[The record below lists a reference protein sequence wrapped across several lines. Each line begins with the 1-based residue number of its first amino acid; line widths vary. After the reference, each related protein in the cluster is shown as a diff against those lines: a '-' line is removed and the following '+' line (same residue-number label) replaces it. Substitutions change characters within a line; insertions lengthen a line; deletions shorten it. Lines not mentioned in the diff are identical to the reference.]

1 MPKEHKCICSR
12 SEALIPDATSHIA
25 GLTMITSKEWIEE
38 RNSIPE
44 KLLCTIGD
52 AAPQE
57 NFYDLKELVFFSR
70 KHLKWIE
77 AR

>member
-12 SEALIPDATSHIA
+12 SEAFIPDATSQID

-38 RNSIPE
+38 QNSIPE

-52 AAPQE
+52 AAPQD
-57 NFYDLKELVFFSR
+57 NFYDPKELVSSC
-70 KHLKWIE
+70 KHPKWIDG
-77 AR
+77 